1 MDARSQL
8 TAATRARV
16 LDAALDVLAER
27 GVDGVT
33 MQAVAER
40 ADVAL
45 RTIYNHFPTKDAL
58 VIEAYN
64 RSADAVQQA
73 FAALPSDGETRARL
87 GWIVDALYDVF
98 EHEGPGYGAML
109 GVTGIPEFT
118 ARLQAVRAW
127 RRRELTAIVKQA
139 SHEGTLRLPVKQAAA
154 IVFLMTA
161 YATWHSMVRESE
173 VPPSTAKQLARQV
186 IDDTLFGITDA

>member
-1 MDARSQL
+1 MENRSQL

-16 LDAALDVLAER
+16 LDAAMEVLADQ

-45 RTIYNHFPTKDAL
+45 RTIYNHFANREAVVL
-58 VIEAYN
+58 EAYE
-64 RSADAVQQA
+64 RSAQAVHDA
-73 FAALPSDGETRARL
+73 FAALPTDGTPQARL

-98 EHEGPGYGAML
+98 EREGPGYGAML

-118 ARLQAVRAW
+118 ARL
-127 RRRELTAIVKQA
+127 
-139 SHEGTLRLPVKQAAA
+139 
-154 IVFLMTA
+154 
-161 YATWHSMVRESE
+161 
-173 VPPSTAKQLARQV
+173 
-186 IDDTLFGITDA
+186 